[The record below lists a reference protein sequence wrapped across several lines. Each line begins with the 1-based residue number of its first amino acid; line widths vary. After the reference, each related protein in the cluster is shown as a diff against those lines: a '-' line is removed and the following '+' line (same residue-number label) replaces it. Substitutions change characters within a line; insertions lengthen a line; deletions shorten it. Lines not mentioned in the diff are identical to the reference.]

1 MNPKQEKKIREII
14 ERSLSDSDE
23 FTIKFEDETLSI
35 EPSKQS
41 IFHHIGFI
49 ALIIIP
55 VIAILWRDISAYSFA
70 VAIFYFVALSYRY
83 FRVLEYQIHPVFKL
97 NNRELVYKHTA
108 ISKFFGHS
116 TIISFEE
123 LISIEF
129 SFVKYGRYMKR
140 SVRMSF
146 QTANRSIPILEL
158 NDEFKAKRIKF
169 ILTEIVK

>member
-55 VIAILWRDISAYSFA
+55 VIAILRRDISAYSFA
-70 VAIFYFVALSYRY
+70 VAIFYSAALSYRY
-83 FRVLEYQIHPVFKL
+83 YDSLRYQVYTIFKYKERVLL
-97 NNRELVYKHTA
+97 YKNIA
-108 ISKFFGHS
+108 FSNFFNVGSRIIKFENLGS
-116 TIISFEE
+116 VES
-123 LISIEF
+123 
-129 SFVKYGRYMKR
+129 R
-140 SVRMSF
+140 SVGWRTRGVRVAF
-146 QTANRSIPILEL
+146 RSRSKSVFPILEVV
-158 NDEFKAKRIKF
+158 DEFKAKRIKF